1 MKTVF
6 APAVKLLNRLTY
18 PRKFGLIGLL
28 FALPLGLITF
38 FLVQEL
44 NDRIAFSAK
53 EKLGTKYLRP
63 VQRFATDVRDH
74 RGLTWARADQ
84 QDTAEELRRVE
95 ARLQRDIQD
104 IEAVDRKLG
113 ESFKTTLLW
122 IEIKNQWESEK
133 DTAETASPV
142 DPKNR
147 HTALVTKLLA
157 LMSQVGDE
165 SNLILDPELDS
176 FYLMD
181 LTAKGLPLLIEQ
193 IGQVSGFRAGPEGQE
208 TTIRS
213 DHLRQQILAST
224 IESQLVTLKH
234 HLDVAFRETHDPM
247 LSEVL

>member
-1 MKTVF
+1 MEMVF

-18 PRKFGLIGLL
+18 SRKFGLIGLL

-53 EKLGTKYLRP
+53 EKLGTKYLHP

-84 QDTAEELRRVE
+84 QNTGEELRRIEV
-95 ARLQRDIQD
+95 RLQRDIQD

-122 IEIKNQWESEK
+122 TEIKNQWESEK
-133 DTAETASPV
+133 GTAETASPV

-147 HTALVTKLLA
+147 HTALVAKLLA

-176 FYLMD
+176 FYLME

-193 IGQVSGFRAGPEGQE
+193 IGQVRGFRAGPEGEE
-208 TTIRS
+208 TTIRA
-213 DHLRQQILAST
+213 DHLRQQILEIGRAH
-224 IESQLVTLKH
+224 V
-234 HLDVAFRETHDPM
+234 
-247 LSEVL
+247 